1 MDPSSLLLR
10 WVPDTRRSLNVW
22 RVVRGSEGL
31 PPPIVITPVPF
42 DTPVPVGIAE
52 PTCTIAA
59 QFGEPEAT
67 RILFQRVAVPRR
79 LKTSQVHARNKAIH
93 RGPR

>member
-1 MDPSSLLLR
+1 MLQQAYRPT
-10 WVPDTRRSLNVW
+10 VA
-22 RVVRGSEGL
+22 
-31 PPPIVITPVPF
+31 TPVPL
-42 DTPVPVGIAE
+42 GIIIGSGVAG
-52 PTCTIAA
+52 PTRTIAA

>member
-1 MDPSSLLLR
+1 MLQQAYRP
-10 WVPDTRRSLNVW
+10 T
-22 RVVRGSEGL
+22 
-31 PPPIVITPVPF
+31 VITPVPF
-42 DTPVPVGIAE
+42 GTIIDSGIAE
-52 PTCTIAA
+52 PTRTIAA

>member
-1 MDPSSLLLR
+1 MDFIIVAAALQAGYSPQFERLGGCAWFS
-10 WVPDTRRSLNVW
+10 
-22 RVVRGSEGL
+22 GSIA
-31 PPPIVITPVPF
+31 PTVIAPVPF
-42 DTPVPVGIAE
+42 GTIIDSGIAE
-52 PTCTIAA
+52 PTRTIAA

>member
-1 MDPSSLLLR
+1 MLR
-10 WVPDTRRSLNVW
+10 CVLDTRRSLNVW

-42 DTPVPVGIAE
+42 GTTIDSEIAE

-59 QFGEPEAT
+59 QFGELEAART
-67 RILFQRVAVPRR
+67 LFQRVAVPRR
-79 LKTSQVHARNKAIH
+79 LKTSQVDSRSKAIH

>member
-1 MDPSSLLLR
+1 MLQQAYRP
-10 WVPDTRRSLNVW
+10 T
-22 RVVRGSEGL
+22 
-31 PPPIVITPVPF
+31 VITPVPF
-42 DTPVPVGIAE
+42 GTTIDSGIAE

-67 RILFQRVAVPRR
+67 RTLFQRVAVPRR
-79 LKTSQVHARNKAIH
+79 LETSQADSRNQAMH